1 MARVSD
7 LSVSFGDKVVL
18 DRLELELPDTGIT
31 VLSGPSGC
39 GKTTLLRVL
48 AGLQR
53 PDNGCMEGVDPKNT
67 VILFQ
72 ENRLLP
78 WRSVREQ
85 ISDVLPRSR
94 RCEAEDWLA
103 LVELEGEGDA
113 RPHQLSGGMQRRLA
127 LARALAASSRSSQP
141 TEFASKSRWAAASLL
156 LSPTKPPCS
165 VSPGVPG
172 VRYLLDEP
180 FAGVDRE
187 RAQRILQR
195 IRAMQVPVLLA
206 SHEEYVLANADH
218 VIRMDGPPLRVTE

>member
-1 MARVSD
+1 MARICD
-7 LSVSFGDKVVL
+7 LSVFFGDKAVL
-18 DRLELELPDTGIT
+18 DRFKLELPDKGIT

-53 PDNGCMEGVDPKNT
+53 PDSGHAEGIDPADT

-94 RCEAEDWLA
+94 RGQADEWLSF
-103 LVELEGEGDA
+103 VELEGEGDA

-127 LARALAASSRSSQP
+127 LARALAASSGTSN
-141 TEFASKSRWAAASLL
+141 AWL
-156 LSPTKPPCS
+156 
-165 VSPGVPG
+165 
-172 VRYLLDEP
+172 LLDEP

-187 RAQRILQR
+187 RAERILQR
-195 IRAMQVPVLLA
+195 IRELNVPVLLA
-206 SHEEYVLANADH
+206 SHEEYVLARADH
-218 VIRMDGPPLRVTE
+218 VLRMDGPPLKTV